1 MTLAYFVFMLIRAIV
16 VVMMAY
22 SFHYGLKEKSL
33 LKSIIFWL
41 FALLTLDII
50 IQMEELRP

>member
-1 MTLAYFVFMLIRAIV
+1 MTLAYFVFMIIRAIV

-22 SFHYGLKEKSL
+22 SFHYGLKEKGV

-41 FALLTLDII
+41 FALMLLDVI